1 MTVYRFGKDVTRPMK
16 SACTGERL
24 SKRPV
29 VAPVAKIDVKG
40 VTTKG
45 FTTSNRRGGLK
56 RQAIDCQPLLYLLR
70 RHETFSG
77 DTKPGD
83 TGGQGAGGTRYA
95 APPEAKFV
103 GAPK

>member
-45 FTTSNRRGGLK
+45 FTTSNRPGGLK
-56 RQAIDCQPLLYLLR
+56 RQAIDCRPL
-70 RHETFSG
+70 HTFSG

-83 TGGQGAGGTRYA
+83 TGGQGSGGTRYA
-95 APPEAKFV
+95 ASPEAKFV